1 MSESLKEHKS
11 AESAG
16 AQKKKAPTE
25 KAKKFFKSNRPT
37 GKNNKNTKSGK
48 KPNHAPKTQE
58 HVKENNAKPQKKNYA
73 PKGAQKRKNAPRH
86 KQNKPPI
93 KISFLGGLNEV
104 GKNMTL
110 YECGDDMLLVDCGL
124 AFPDPEMFGVDL
136 VIPDFTYVEQNA
148 DKLRG
153 ILITHG
159 HEDHIGGLAFLL
171 KKVNIPVYSTRLTI
185 GLIEGN
191 RPQEVLAAKAQLNR
205 AQAGL
210 TLAQKT
216 FKRVAGLYK
225 DGLIARQKYDEAKAQ
240 YESALQLKTI
250 AAQQYDIAKTG
261 ARTQEKS
268 AVQALA
274 RQAQSGVAQV
284 SSLESEKSV
293 TSPITG
299 EVSRLFLQ
307 RGELAPA
314 GFPIASVVD
323 LSDQWIVFNVREDDL
338 LHFGKDAVLKVKFP
352 ALGEGHRT
360 FKVYFVNARGD
371 YATWRSTRQNS
382 GYDLRTFEVRA
393 RAAEPVAG
401 LRPGMS
407 AVIER

>member
-1 MSESLKEHKS
+1 M
-11 AESAG
+11 
-16 AQKKKAPTE
+16 Q
-25 KAKKFFKSNRPT
+25 NN
-37 GKNNKNTKSGK
+37 NNKLKV
-48 KPNHAPKTQE
+48 AL
-58 HVKENNAKPQKKNYA
+58 
-73 PKGAQKRKNAPRH
+73 GAFVLAA
-86 KQNKPPI
+86 
-93 KISFLGGLNEV
+93 LGGIGTGLYLAAHPAPEPIYGMVQARTVNVAAKVTGRIEDFTIAEGDRVKTGQLIAHLAVPELEAKLNEV
-104 GKNMTL
+104 RALEAAAQAKA
-110 YECGDDMLLVDCGL
+110 DMVD
-124 AFPDPEMFGVDL
+124 
-136 VIPDFTYVEQNA
+136 
-148 DKLRG
+148 
-153 ILITHG
+153 
-159 HEDHIGGLAFLL
+159 
-171 KKVNIPVYSTRLTI
+171 
-185 GLIEGN
+185 EGA
-191 RPQEVLAAKAQLNR
+191 RPQEVLAAKAQVDR
-205 AQAGL
+205 ADAGL

-216 FKRVAGLYK
+216 YQRVASLYK

-240 YESALQLKTI
+240 YESARQLKTM
-250 AAQQYDIAKTG
+250 AQQQYDIAKTG
-261 ARTQEKS
+261 ARVQEKT

-284 SSLESEKSV
+284 SSLESEKSLI
-293 TSPITG
+293 SPIDG

-352 ALGEGHRT
+352 ALGEGTQT

-393 RAAEPVAG
+393 RAQHAITG

-407 AVIER
+407 AFIER